1 MWTFAPRN
9 CIQIEFI
16 RQQTDGFLSV
26 SRFKPKSDAEK
37 YSNMV
42 VLEVAMPSGFTTE
55 KETLNQLLLTDDVKL
70 IETKR
75 GETAVDIYFDKMT
88 ANEEKCLVVD
98 GYRVHKVAEQKPVA
112 VRIYD
117 YYDNCK

>member
-1 MWTFAPRN
+1 
-9 CIQIEFI
+9 
-16 RQQTDGFLSV
+16 
-26 SRFKPKSDAEK
+26 
-37 YSNMV
+37 MV

-55 KETLNQLLLTDDVKL
+55 KDSLSTLLLTKDVKL

-75 GETAVDIYFDKMT
+75 GETAVDIYIDKMK

-117 YYDNCK
+117 YYDSGKRRHHVHLT

>member
-1 MWTFAPRN
+1 
-9 CIQIEFI
+9 
-16 RQQTDGFLSV
+16 
-26 SRFKPKSDAEK
+26 
-37 YSNMV
+37 MV

-55 KETLNQLLLTDDVKL
+55 KDSLNTLLFTKDVKM

-75 GETAVDIYFDKMT
+75 GETAVDIYIDKMA
-88 ANEEKCLVVD
+88 ANKEKCLAVD

-117 YYDNCK
+117 YYDSCKWTRSTLIF

>member
-1 MWTFAPRN
+1 M
-9 CIQIEFI
+9 
-16 RQQTDGFLSV
+16 DSV
-26 SRFKPKSDAEK
+26 LNELPLVFSFKPKSDAEK

-42 VLEVAMPSGFTTE
+42 VLEVAMPSGYTTE
-55 KETLNQLLLTDDVKL
+55 KDSLNTLLLTKDVKL

-75 GETAVDIYFDKMT
+75 GETAVDIYIDKMT
-88 ANEEKCLVVD
+88 ANEEKCFIVD

-117 YYDNCK
+117 YYDNGKRRHVYHVY